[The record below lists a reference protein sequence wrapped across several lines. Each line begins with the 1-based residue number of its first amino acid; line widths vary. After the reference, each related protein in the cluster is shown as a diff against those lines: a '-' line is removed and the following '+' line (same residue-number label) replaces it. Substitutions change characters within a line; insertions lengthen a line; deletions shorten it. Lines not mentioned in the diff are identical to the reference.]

1 MGMMMSYSYMS
12 PSYPAGGSM
21 GGMGPETSGPGWSHA
36 RLSDVDLL
44 SWSEDYSV
52 SMMSIPV
59 SATSYATR
67 PYMMMS
73 YSYMSPSYPV
83 GGSMGG
89 MHSAMSGPQVSDV
102 RYDNGFSAASSSYS
116 MGPSMMMSYSQAS
129 LSYSRGGS
137 MGGM

>member
-59 SATSYATR
+59 SAISYATR
-67 PYMMMS
+67 PSMMMS

-89 MHSAMSGPQVSDV
+89 MHSATSGPGWSDTRLSDV
-102 RYDNGFSAASSSYS
+102 DLVSWSEDYS
-116 MGPSMMMSYSQAS
+116 VSMMSIPVSATSY
-129 LSYSRGGS
+129 
-137 MGGM
+137 